1 MKRRIT
7 KQIKVGKVGIGSD
20 YPISVQSMT
29 TTKTRNTDETI
40 QQVYELANNG
50 ADIVRVTCNDIEAAK
65 SLVNISTRSP
75 VPIIADI
82 HFQYKLALAAIEAGV
97 QGLRLNPGNIRN
109 EKHIKAVAKE
119 ALLANVPIR
128 IGVNAGSLDKD
139 ISKKYGDSTPKA
151 LVESA
156 LKELKYLEE
165 VEFHNIKISVKHS
178 NVPLMIESYR
188 LLSEK
193 VDYPLHL
200 GVTEAG
206 PLPGGLIKSVSGIST
221 LLSEGIG
228 DTIRFSFINHMFAKW
243 IKSHR
248 DLPML
253 INQWANVVR
262 WEMRT
267 RLFLRTSEFLWQEG
281 HTAHKTQEEATS
293 EALQMLDIYAEFAE
307 NAAGVSVVKGIK
319 SANERFAGATTTY
332 SIEAMM
338 KDKKALQA
346 GTSHELGQNFSKAFE
361 IQYSDENNELQHP
374 FQTSWGVSTRLIGM
388 IIMAHGDDKGLQL
401 PPKLAPTQSVLI
413 PIIPNEDSKSVVLET
428 VNKLHEELRES
439 YRMKIDDR
447 DNISPGF
454 KFNEWELKGV
464 PLRIEIG
471 PKDIEKNSVVF
482 SRRDGV
488 DGKNSISINEVS
500 QKLKDNLDD
509 IQSNLLETSK
519 NFRKDNTIHV
529 DSKAELIDTLN
540 STPGF
545 VTCYWDEN
553 TSDEI
558 EIKDLTKATLRCYLL
573 ENEGS
578 AKAVNNESV
587 EGKKAIFSKAY

>member
-1 MKRRIT
+1 MVEKIT
-7 KQIKVGKVGIGSD
+7 PMSEDFNEWYTDIIQQAQLADYSPVKGTMVIRPYGYSLWEGVQAYLDKKFKETGHENAYFPLFIPNSFIKKEAEHVEGFSPELATVTHAGGKELEEPLVVRPTS
-20 YPISVQSMT
+20 
-29 TTKTRNTDETI
+29 ETI
-40 QQVYELANNG
+40 
-50 ADIVRVTCNDIEAAK
+50 
-65 SLVNISTRSP
+65 
-75 VPIIADI
+75 
-82 HFQYKLALAAIEAGV
+82 
-97 QGLRLNPGNIRN
+97 
-109 EKHIKAVAKE
+109 
-119 ALLANVPIR
+119 
-128 IGVNAGSLDKD
+128 
-139 ISKKYGDSTPKA
+139 
-151 LVESA
+151 
-156 LKELKYLEE
+156 
-165 VEFHNIKISVKHS
+165 
-178 NVPLMIESYR
+178 
-188 LLSEK
+188 
-193 VDYPLHL
+193 
-200 GVTEAG
+200 
-206 PLPGGLIKSVSGIST
+206 
-221 LLSEGIG
+221 
-228 DTIRFSFINHMFAKW
+228 INHMFARW

-307 NAAGVSVVKGIK
+307 NAAAVSVVKGIK

-332 SIEAMM
+332 SIEAIM
-338 KDKKALQA
+338 KDMKALQA

-401 PPKLAPTQSVLI
+401 PPNLAPTQSVLI
-413 PIIPNEDSKSVVLET
+413 PIIPNEDSKSIVLET
-428 VNKLHEELRES
+428 VNNLHEELRKD
-439 YRMKIDDR
+439 YRIKIDDR

-471 PKDIEKNSVVF
+471 PKDIENNSVVF

-488 DGKNSISINEVS
+488 NGKSSISIDDVS
-500 QKLKDNLDD
+500 QKLKENLDD

-519 NFRKDNTIHV
+519 NFRKENTIHV

-573 ENEGS
+573 DNEDS
-578 AKAVNNESV
+578 AKSVNNESV

>member
-1 MKRRIT
+1 MVEKIT
-7 KQIKVGKVGIGSD
+7 PMSEDFNEWYTDIIQQAQLADYSPVKGTMVIRPYGYSLWEGVQAYLDKKFKETGHENAYFPLFIPNSFIQKEAEHVEGFSPELATVTHAGGKELEEPLVVRPTS
-20 YPISVQSMT
+20 
-29 TTKTRNTDETI
+29 ETI
-40 QQVYELANNG
+40 
-50 ADIVRVTCNDIEAAK
+50 
-65 SLVNISTRSP
+65 
-75 VPIIADI
+75 
-82 HFQYKLALAAIEAGV
+82 
-97 QGLRLNPGNIRN
+97 
-109 EKHIKAVAKE
+109 
-119 ALLANVPIR
+119 
-128 IGVNAGSLDKD
+128 
-139 ISKKYGDSTPKA
+139 
-151 LVESA
+151 
-156 LKELKYLEE
+156 
-165 VEFHNIKISVKHS
+165 
-178 NVPLMIESYR
+178 
-188 LLSEK
+188 
-193 VDYPLHL
+193 
-200 GVTEAG
+200 
-206 PLPGGLIKSVSGIST
+206 
-221 LLSEGIG
+221 
-228 DTIRFSFINHMFAKW
+228 INHMFAKW

-253 INQWANVVR
+253 VNQWANVVR

-573 ENEGS
+573 KNEGS

>member
-1 MKRRIT
+1 MVEKIT
-7 KQIKVGKVGIGSD
+7 PMSEDFNVWYTDIIQQAQLADYSPVKGTMVIRPYGYSLWEGVQAYLDKKFKETGHENAYFPLFIPNSFIKKEAEHVEGFSPELATVTHAGGKELEEPLVVS
-20 YPISVQSMT
+20 PTS
-29 TTKTRNTDETI
+29 ETI
-40 QQVYELANNG
+40 
-50 ADIVRVTCNDIEAAK
+50 
-65 SLVNISTRSP
+65 
-75 VPIIADI
+75 
-82 HFQYKLALAAIEAGV
+82 
-97 QGLRLNPGNIRN
+97 
-109 EKHIKAVAKE
+109 
-119 ALLANVPIR
+119 
-128 IGVNAGSLDKD
+128 
-139 ISKKYGDSTPKA
+139 
-151 LVESA
+151 
-156 LKELKYLEE
+156 
-165 VEFHNIKISVKHS
+165 
-178 NVPLMIESYR
+178 
-188 LLSEK
+188 
-193 VDYPLHL
+193 
-200 GVTEAG
+200 
-206 PLPGGLIKSVSGIST
+206 
-221 LLSEGIG
+221 
-228 DTIRFSFINHMFAKW
+228 INHMFARW

-248 DLPML
+248 DLPIL

-267 RLFLRTSEFLWQEG
+267 RLFMRTSEFLWQEG

-307 NAAGVSVVKGIK
+307 NAAAVSVVKGIK

-338 KDKKALQA
+338 KDMKALQA

-401 PPKLAPTQSVLI
+401 PPNLAPTQSVLI

-428 VNKLHEELRES
+428 VNNLHEELRKD
-439 YRMKIDDR
+439 YRIKIDDR

-471 PKDIEKNSVVF
+471 PKDIENNSVVF

-488 DGKNSISINEVS
+488 NGKSSISIDDVS
-500 QKLKDNLDD
+500 QKLKENLDD

-519 NFRKDNTIHV
+519 NFRKENTIHV

-573 ENEGS
+573 DNEDS
-578 AKAVNNESV
+578 AKSVNNESV

>member
-1 MKRRIT
+1 MVEKIT
-7 KQIKVGKVGIGSD
+7 PMSEDFNEWYTDIIQQAQLADYSPVKGTMVIRPYGYSLWEGVQAYLDKKFKETGHENAYFPLFIPNSFIQKEAEHVEGFSPELAMVTHAGGKELEEPLVVRPTS
-20 YPISVQSMT
+20 
-29 TTKTRNTDETI
+29 ETI
-40 QQVYELANNG
+40 
-50 ADIVRVTCNDIEAAK
+50 
-65 SLVNISTRSP
+65 
-75 VPIIADI
+75 
-82 HFQYKLALAAIEAGV
+82 
-97 QGLRLNPGNIRN
+97 
-109 EKHIKAVAKE
+109 
-119 ALLANVPIR
+119 
-128 IGVNAGSLDKD
+128 
-139 ISKKYGDSTPKA
+139 
-151 LVESA
+151 
-156 LKELKYLEE
+156 
-165 VEFHNIKISVKHS
+165 
-178 NVPLMIESYR
+178 
-188 LLSEK
+188 
-193 VDYPLHL
+193 
-200 GVTEAG
+200 
-206 PLPGGLIKSVSGIST
+206 
-221 LLSEGIG
+221 
-228 DTIRFSFINHMFAKW
+228 INHMFAKW

-374 FQTSWGVSTRLIGM
+374 FQTSWGVSTRFIGM

-558 EIKDLTKATLRCYLL
+558 EIKDLTKATFRCYLL

>member
-1 MKRRIT
+1 MVEKIT
-7 KQIKVGKVGIGSD
+7 PMSEDFNEWYTDIIQQAQLADYSPVKGTMVIRPYGYSLWEGVQAYLDKKFKETGHENAYFPLFIPNSFIQKEAEHVEGFSPELATVTHAGGKELEEPLVVRPTS
-20 YPISVQSMT
+20 
-29 TTKTRNTDETI
+29 ETI
-40 QQVYELANNG
+40 
-50 ADIVRVTCNDIEAAK
+50 
-65 SLVNISTRSP
+65 
-75 VPIIADI
+75 
-82 HFQYKLALAAIEAGV
+82 
-97 QGLRLNPGNIRN
+97 
-109 EKHIKAVAKE
+109 
-119 ALLANVPIR
+119 
-128 IGVNAGSLDKD
+128 
-139 ISKKYGDSTPKA
+139 
-151 LVESA
+151 
-156 LKELKYLEE
+156 
-165 VEFHNIKISVKHS
+165 
-178 NVPLMIESYR
+178 
-188 LLSEK
+188 
-193 VDYPLHL
+193 
-200 GVTEAG
+200 
-206 PLPGGLIKSVSGIST
+206 
-221 LLSEGIG
+221 
-228 DTIRFSFINHMFAKW
+228 INHMFAKW

-253 INQWANVVR
+253 VNQWANVVR

-519 NFRKDNTIHV
+519 NFRKDNPIHV
-529 DSKAELIDTLN
+529 ESKAELIDTLN

>member
-1 MKRRIT
+1 MVEKIT
-7 KQIKVGKVGIGSD
+7 PMSEDFNEWYTDIIQQAQLADYSPVKGTMVIRPYGYSLWEGVQAYLDKKFKETGHENAYFPLFIPNSFIQKEAEHVEGFSPELATVTHAGGKELEEPLVVRPTS
-20 YPISVQSMT
+20 
-29 TTKTRNTDETI
+29 ETI
-40 QQVYELANNG
+40 
-50 ADIVRVTCNDIEAAK
+50 
-65 SLVNISTRSP
+65 
-75 VPIIADI
+75 
-82 HFQYKLALAAIEAGV
+82 
-97 QGLRLNPGNIRN
+97 
-109 EKHIKAVAKE
+109 
-119 ALLANVPIR
+119 
-128 IGVNAGSLDKD
+128 
-139 ISKKYGDSTPKA
+139 
-151 LVESA
+151 
-156 LKELKYLEE
+156 
-165 VEFHNIKISVKHS
+165 
-178 NVPLMIESYR
+178 
-188 LLSEK
+188 
-193 VDYPLHL
+193 
-200 GVTEAG
+200 
-206 PLPGGLIKSVSGIST
+206 
-221 LLSEGIG
+221 
-228 DTIRFSFINHMFAKW
+228 INHMFAKW

-439 YRMKIDDR
+439 YRIKIDDR

-488 DGKNSISINEVS
+488 DGKNSVSINEVS

-573 ENEGS
+573 ENGGS

>member
-1 MKRRIT
+1 MVEKIT
-7 KQIKVGKVGIGSD
+7 PMSEDFNEWYTDIIQQAQLADYSPVKGTMVIRPYGYSLWEGGQAYLDKKFKETGHENAYFPLFIPNSFIKKEAEHVEGFSPELATVTHAGGKELEEPLVVRPTS
-20 YPISVQSMT
+20 
-29 TTKTRNTDETI
+29 ETI
-40 QQVYELANNG
+40 
-50 ADIVRVTCNDIEAAK
+50 
-65 SLVNISTRSP
+65 
-75 VPIIADI
+75 
-82 HFQYKLALAAIEAGV
+82 
-97 QGLRLNPGNIRN
+97 
-109 EKHIKAVAKE
+109 
-119 ALLANVPIR
+119 
-128 IGVNAGSLDKD
+128 
-139 ISKKYGDSTPKA
+139 
-151 LVESA
+151 
-156 LKELKYLEE
+156 
-165 VEFHNIKISVKHS
+165 
-178 NVPLMIESYR
+178 
-188 LLSEK
+188 
-193 VDYPLHL
+193 
-200 GVTEAG
+200 
-206 PLPGGLIKSVSGIST
+206 
-221 LLSEGIG
+221 
-228 DTIRFSFINHMFAKW
+228 INHMFARW

-307 NAAGVSVVKGIK
+307 NAAAVSVVKGIK

-338 KDKKALQA
+338 KDMKALQA

-401 PPKLAPTQSVLI
+401 PPNLAPTQSVLI

-428 VNKLHEELRES
+428 VNNLHEELRKD
-439 YRMKIDDR
+439 YRIKIDDR

-471 PKDIEKNSVVF
+471 PKDIENNSVVF

-488 DGKNSISINEVS
+488 NGKSSISIDDVS
-500 QKLKDNLDD
+500 QKLKENLDD

-519 NFRKDNTIHV
+519 NFRKENTIHV

-573 ENEGS
+573 DNEDS
-578 AKAVNNESV
+578 AKSVNNESV